1 MSFDNTISESKIP
14 NYSTGESASVSLAN
28 IPTENQ
34 SSYNSFSCPDITEE
48 EKLILKNI
56 KDKTH
61 ILLDLNS
68 HNTRDAELARALQDL
83 ATANAAL
90 VAERAALV
98 LERAALVAMTGE
110 RDVARQ
116 DLLAMTGERDV
127 ARQDLA
133 TANAQHAQALAAETQ
148 LKDQARQ
155 ALATANTQHVIDLAA
170 EQAKTQNAEQA
181 LAAETKLKEQA
192 IQDLANEKLI
202 TQQLPQ
208 LQQALTNANTALLAE
223 QAKTQQLT
231 TNNQQLQQ
239 ANQTLPQL
247 QKDLADANTALAAEQ
262 TKTQQLTVTNQQLT
276 AANTQLTTDN
286 QTLQQA
292 LQNANQQ
299 ANQQQL
305 QQLQDELIKIHG
317 KYKIVQNKSITLSEQ
332 VEILAQFLVISRHI
346 RDEEFED
353 ILHEINNNN
362 LFYSIIISE
371 EYITKTPTPAQKAKQ
386 DTCKKNFELY
396 LKSNASFIKNSTF
409 RFARQNNNYVSA
421 QNQKPNPINL
431 ANVNFDS
438 DSDDESDP
446 LLLSPGALSKL
457 ASIPNPNLTLSN
469 TNISPSSP
477 IILTDKALSKM
488 FSSNS
493 KAPAS
498 PTTGGYESIYDEII
512 IWCIVLLILL
522 LIYYLFYVKKD
533 NPLRNCILNQ
543 TKTNNKKIIYLN
555 EDITC

>member
-90 VAERAALV
+90 VVERAALV
-98 LERAALVAMTGE
+98 LERAALVDMTGE
-110 RDVARQ
+110 RDVAN
-116 DLLAMTGERDV
+116 A
-127 ARQDLA
+127 ALA
-133 TANAQHAQALAAETQ
+133 TANAQHAQALANANAQHAQDLANANAQHAQALVAVNAQHVQDLAAETQ
-148 LKDQARQ
+148 QKDQANA
-155 ALATANTQHVIDLAA
+155 ALATAKAQHAQALVAVNAQHVQDLAA
-170 EQAKTQNAEQA
+170 EQTKTQNAEQA

-192 IQDLANEKLI
+192 DATLAKANQDLAN
-202 TQQLPQ
+202 
-208 LQQALTNANTALLAE
+208 ANT
-223 QAKTQQLT
+223 QFTQNLKNIT
-231 TNNQQLQQ
+231 DERNK
-239 ANQTLPQL
+239 A
-247 QKDLADANTALAAEQ
+247 QKD
-262 TKTQQLTVTNQQLT
+262 NQALT
-276 AANTQLTTDN
+276 AANTQLQN
-286 QTLQQA
+286 ANQQA

-305 QQLQDELIKIHG
+305 QDELTKLG
-317 KYKIVQNKSITLSEQ
+317 RKYVILKDNNMKFLIQLEFLS
-332 VEILAQFLVISRHI
+332 QFLLISRHI
-346 RDEEFED
+346 DDLE
-353 ILHEINNNN
+353 
-362 LFYSIIISE
+362 
-371 EYITKTPTPAQKAKQ
+371 
-386 DTCKKNFELY
+386 
-396 LKSNASFIKNSTF
+396 FIKILKTF
-409 RFARQNNNYVSA
+409 NQFPTFLYTLEFSIDDIDINDPGHKIVGIKNNFYKFLNDPGFNIITQSGIRIADPKNKY
-421 QNQKPNPINL
+421 KPNNMDSDF
-431 ANVNFDS
+431 NFD
-438 DSDDESDP
+438 DP
-446 LLLSPGALSKL
+446 MA
-457 ASIPNPNLTLSN
+457 
-469 TNISPSSP
+469 
-477 IILTDKALSKM
+477 IILPQTKKINQVLVTNKTVSNMSSVKKGKAPAS
-488 FSSNS
+488 
-493 KAPAS
+493 PAS

-512 IWCIVLLILL
+512 IWCVVLLILL